1 MAHPLEGAQAWLDR
15 AEEHLRDLTTL
26 CGSIAERECD
36 AMIGTV
42 RVESQ
47 PGKPAS
53 FAFTKPTAIVPA
65 RLSILVGEAIQAMR
79 RSLDY
84 LIYEVAWLDSNFEQE
99 DTQFPIDDR
108 PDTFERRRKRSRPS
122 DHGCYLIGVS
132 RKHAAAIKLLQPFN
146 AVDWTKTLR
155 SISNPDKHRHLIVAK
170 NEARATLQA
179 WAHGAANGQTER
191 VAPDAFTLL
200 LHTGDVDTPD
210 NMYVKFHVTAYVAFE
225 DSVGVVELLD
235 QLKTE
240 VTNVLEDFSSHA
252 SVVSATTDHP
262 QRLHRPLIARQLRQR
277 RDSSLAP

>member
-1 MAHPLEGAQAWLDR
+1 MVHPLEGAQAWLDR

-42 RVESQ
+42 RVESK

-53 FAFTKPTAIVPA
+53 YAFTKPTAIVPA

-84 LIYEVAWLDSNFEQE
+84 LVYEIAWLDSGSEKKG
-99 DTQFPIDDR
+99 TQFPIEDSSR
-108 PDTFERRRKRSRPS
+108 LFERRRQPRSSRDDS
-122 DHGCYLIGVS
+122 CYLNGVS
-132 RKHAAAIKLLQPFN
+132 DKHAATIKRLQPFPRPN
-146 AVDWTKTLR
+146 WTKTLR

-170 NEARATLQA
+170 NQARATVQG

-191 VAPDAFTLL
+191 VAPDAFTFL
-200 LHTGDVDTPD
+200 LHTGDGNTPD
-210 NMYVKFHVTAYVAFE
+210 NMYLKFHVTAYVAFE
-225 DSVGVVELLD
+225 DRVRVVELLD

-240 VTNVLEDFSSHA
+240 VTNVLRISSRA
-252 SVVSATTDHP
+252 SVVSAITDHP
-262 QRLHRPLIARQLRQR
+262 QRLHRPLVVPQLRQTKG
-277 RDSSLAP
+277 